1 MKQHSFDGG
10 LGSLIKGEAFMAG
23 GKGNEIWLIVLLVVV
38 AAVFGVMSFSKDK
51 AQPAKVSAQDV
62 LADKAEPA
70 AVVKKDN
77 APVTM
82 SGIKPAHSEADQA
95 AVAAVK
101 PASSVVMAPR
111 VLAAKE
117 SFAVQVY
124 SFKDKA
130 RADAA
135 LEKLKAKG
143 HKAYIMVSDLGAR
156 GVWYRV
162 RVGSFGAED
171 EAKAALE
178 AITVDFKSGII
189 VTE

>member
-1 MKQHSFDGG
+1 
-10 LGSLIKGEAFMAG
+10 MAG
-23 GKGNEIWLIVLLVVV
+23 GKGSEIWLIVLLVVV

-51 AQPAKVSAQDV
+51 SPVKASVQDV
-62 LADKAEPA
+62 LAEKAQP
-70 AVVKKDN
+70 
-77 APVTM
+77 
-82 SGIKPAHSEADQA
+82 SGIKPAHTEADQA

-101 PASSVVMAPR
+101 PSSSVVMAPQ
-111 VLAAKE
+111 VLSSKE

-130 RADAA
+130 RAESA

-143 HKAYIMVSDLGAR
+143 YKAYIMVSDLGAR

-162 RVGSFGAED
+162 RAGSYVTED
-171 EAKAALE
+171 EARAALE
-178 AITVDFKSGII
+178 TITADFKSGII